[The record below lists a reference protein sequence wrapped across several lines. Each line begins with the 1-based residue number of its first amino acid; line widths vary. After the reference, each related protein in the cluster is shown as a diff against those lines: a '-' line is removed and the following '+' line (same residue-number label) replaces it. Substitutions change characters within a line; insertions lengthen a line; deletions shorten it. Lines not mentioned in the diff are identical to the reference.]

1 MRLVKIAL
9 PLCAFMMLSV
19 MFLLAKSPAANLAL
33 PYSNTDEPVI
43 LDGMRNARIVGVSD
57 SGAEIDARASEI
69 TPDGAAASVKDFAL
83 DVTSPDGA
91 QTRLSSDRAEISQ
104 NAERATFQ
112 DNARITTSG
121 GFEIT
126 SDQFNADF
134 NQDRISTPGSVSAS
148 GPFGQI
154 TAGAMD
160 MTLSS
165 SDQHSRIVFRHGVE
179 LVYLPL
185 RAREIVE

>member
-33 PYSNTDEPVI
+33 PYSNTDGPMI
-43 LDGMRNARIVGVSD
+43 LDGMRNARIVGVSET
-57 SGAEIDARASEI
+57 GTEIDARASEI
-69 TPDGAAASVKDFAL
+69 TPDGATASVKDFVL

-91 QTRLSSDRAEISQ
+91 QTRLSSDLAEIGQ
-104 NAERATFQ
+104 NAQRATFR
-112 DNARITTSG
+112 DHARITTSG
-121 GFEIT
+121 GFDIT
-126 SDQFNADF
+126 SGQFDADF
-134 NQDRISTPGSVSAS
+134 TKDRISTPGTVSAS

-160 MTLSS
+160 MSLSS